1 MRDFYFD
8 NGDACPWYLKRLM
21 DQDMVHLTVQDL
33 SDPERYDD
41 MEGEGER
48 GVSSDFVCFLL
59 TPSVLR
65 QMGLNP
71 EGLYTLRG
79 YKEKAMDLI
88 RSISPAEIRN
98 SAGTFR
104 KRIQG
109 FFNRT
114 LDLLFRSSSLDE
126 AKSLVREILDLL
138 GVDYPLGEV
147 DVQEV
152 LLYNTSYLS
161 YIKVFYTLGRFD
173 PEEFRY
179 ENLNSFYVKKVPQPN
194 LWDYKEFLEAGAD
207 FIASAFFESFLVLKE
222 DGPSNTRWSILYDEA
237 LARLSLVDLLIT
249 KVPDVSVRNK
259 NKEVWVLNTHDFF
272 YFILRQK
279 LISLAGEIP
288 LGLREEFLNFHLP
301 EEVQRKLSPRVVY
314 RPWKKQ

>member
-48 GVSSDFVCFLL
+48 GVSSDFICFLL

-71 EGLYTLRG
+71 EGLYSLRE
-79 YKEKAMDLI
+79 YKQRAMDLI
-88 RSISPAEIRN
+88 RSVAPAEIKN
-98 SAGTFR
+98 SAGAFR

-109 FFNRT
+109 FLNRA
-114 LDLLFRSSSLDE
+114 LDSLFVLLLDD
-126 AKSLVREILDLL
+126 AKGVVREILDLL
-138 GVDYPLGEV
+138 GVDYPLGQV

-161 YIKVFYTLGRFD
+161 YVKVLFLLGQFD

-179 ENLNSFYVKKVPQPN
+179 QNLNSHYRKKVPEPN
-194 LWDYKEFLEAGAD
+194 LWDVKEFLQAGAD
-207 FIASAFFESFLVLKE
+207 FIASAFFESFLILK
-222 DGPSNTRWSILYDEA
+222 DGPSDRRWTILYDEA
-237 LARLSLVDLLIT
+237 VARLSLIEDALV
-249 KVPDVSVRNK
+249 KVPDISVRNK

-272 YFILRQK
+272 YNLLRQK
-279 LISLAGEIP
+279 LTSLAGEIP
-288 LGLREEFLNFHLP
+288 LGLREEFYDFHLP